1 MRVKARYLY
10 AKMVKRGEKMNM
22 FEEARALAVTM
33 NMRKFNQKEIAKS
46 LGVSPSYVANKLRLL
61 KLSED
66 IQERIIQ
73 GRLTERHARALLCL
87 KNEKDRRSALD
98 IICKEK
104 LSVASTEALIDL
116 YNAEGRDQS
125 SLNDKNLKHLD
136 VLLDRIAELIS
147 RSTQSQPIIRAQID
161 PKNNSAI
168 ISIHINYR

>member
-1 MRVKARYLY
+1 
-10 AKMVKRGEKMNM
+10 MVKRGEKMSI
-22 FEEARALAVTM
+22 FDEARALAVTM
-33 NMRKFNQKEIAKS
+33 KMRGFNQKEMAHS

-61 KLSED
+61 QLSD
-66 IQERIIQ
+66 DVQKRIIQ
-73 GRLTERHARALLCL
+73 GGLTERHARALLCL
-87 KNEKDRRSALD
+87 KSEKDRLSALD
-98 IICKEK
+98 IVREEK
-104 LSVASTEALIDL
+104 LSVASTEALVDL

-147 RSTQSQPIIRAQID
+147 RSTQSQPIIRTQID

>member
-33 NMRKFNQKEIAKS
+33 NMRKFNQKEMAKS

-61 KLSED
+61 QLSD
-66 IQERIIQ
+66 DVQKRIIQ
-73 GRLTERHARALLCL
+73 GGLTERHARALLCL
-87 KNEKDRRSALD
+87 KSEKDRLSALD
-98 IICKEK
+98 IMREEK
-104 LSVASTEALIDL
+104 LSVASTEALVDV
-116 YNAEGRDQS
+116 YNALREGS
-125 SLNDKNLKHLD
+125 SFSDKSTKHID
-136 VLLDRIAELIS
+136 VFANRLAELMTRFS
-147 RSTQSQPIIRAQID
+147 QGRSDIRAEID